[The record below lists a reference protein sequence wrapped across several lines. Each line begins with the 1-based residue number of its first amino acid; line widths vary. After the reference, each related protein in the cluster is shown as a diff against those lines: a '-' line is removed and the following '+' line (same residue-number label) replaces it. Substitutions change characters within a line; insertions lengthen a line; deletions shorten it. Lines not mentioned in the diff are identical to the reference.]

1 MLKLFSLTLDSLD
14 GRGIFRE
21 GLSAIRKKLEER
33 SYASIPVFS
42 AELAS
47 VFTSEIGVQPAGD
60 TAELQMQISGRAP
73 ELSLEQR
80 EKRTLAKRIIKAIQ
94 PALEDGVKKE
104 SELNRKPF
112 EKELKELDH
121 IFEIGGESRRSSVAG
136 APEAGQL
143 EGPNG
148 AAQETEGGDET
159 TKPELQEESHA
170 TALPENSETGDHV
183 MTDADTT
190 QHAEPAAESQAQE
203 DVSMANAAMQE
214 ATQESGKAAAEAL
227 AMANK
232 PTGEAESTVNGNV
245 KMNAGASP
253 QPSAQAPV
261 PHKGPPTPPL
271 SFQGDQQLPL
281 AQGGIQWYMQ
291 PFDPVGTTIHEERWM
306 GRDVMRGMSEELSE
320 LDEDELQDLVG
331 DELEG
336 KGASAAKGGS
346 GTAVAE
352 DTGAEAEPPVKVHQT
367 RRRAQRLR

>member
-1 MLKLFSLTLDSLD
+1 MFETFLLTLGSLD
-14 GRGIFRE
+14 GKGVFRE
-21 GLSAIRKKLEER
+21 GLLAIRKKLEER
-33 SYASIPVFS
+33 SYTSIPVFS

-94 PALEDGVKKE
+94 PALEDGIKKE

-121 IFEIGGESRRSSVAG
+121 IFEIGGESRRNSVAS
-136 APEAGQL
+136 PEAGQL
-143 EGPNG
+143 EGANG
-148 AAQETEGGDET
+148 AAQETKGDDET
-159 TKPELQEESHA
+159 AKPEPQEVSRA
-170 TALPENSETGDHV
+170 AALPEKSEAEDHI
-183 MTDADTT
+183 MADADTT
-190 QHAEPAAESQAQE
+190 QPAEPSAESQAR
-203 DVSMANAAMQE
+203 DVSMADVTTPD
-214 ATQESGKAAAEAL
+214 ATQEPEKGAADAPVMTTEA
-227 AMANK
+227 
-232 PTGEAESTVNGNV
+232 TGEAESTVNGDV
-245 KMNAGASP
+245 KMNASASP
-253 QPSAQAPV
+253 QPSAQGPV
-261 PHKGPPTPPL
+261 PHKGPLTPPL

-291 PFDPVGTTIHEERWM
+291 PFDPVGTTIHEERWT

-320 LDEDELQDLVG
+320 LDEDELQDLVD

-336 KGASAAKGGS
+336 KGASAAEDS